1 MHDYVGK
8 KKVHAFREAAD
19 VLMSRLADAAK
30 GIGEEL
36 DNDLAELAK
45 KVRVNVLLR
54 SAHRTEWLHAR
65 QAENSIAVLWEGPVA
80 DDNAVR
86 ARQRTMQLL
95 DQAISTA
102 EAWLKE
108 TDQRRRNRAAR
119 PAGPAAA

>member
-45 KVRVNVLLR
+45 KVRVNVLPR

-65 QAENSIAVLWEGPVA
+65 
-80 DDNAVR
+80 
-86 ARQRTMQLL
+86 
-95 DQAISTA
+95 
-102 EAWLKE
+102 
-108 TDQRRRNRAAR
+108 
-119 PAGPAAA
+119 